1 MSATAEYFAGIKE
14 LIDTLE
20 RHEKN
25 KIDQAA
31 GWMCDSILENG
42 VPLVF
47 GSGHSAIPAKEV
59 FIRAGTL
66 SCVRAIGQEEII
78 CDFERIEGVGER
90 LMEDYPMNPG
100 EVLIVISNSGI
111 NPVPIEVALAGNK
124 MGARTIA
131 LTSISHSKATRSRH
145 SSGKRL
151 FEVADMFID
160 THVPAGDASLEIPGL
175 PQKTGPLSSI
185 AGVAIM
191 NAIIAET
198 IMKITARGEIPP
210 VRISRNLPGG
220 DEHNQ
225 KFKEIYG
232 GRIPEL

>member
-1 MSATAEYFAGIKE
+1 MSAAAKYFDRVRE
-14 LIDTLE
+14 LIE
-20 RHEKN
+20 VIEKEEIK

-31 GWMCDSILENG
+31 AWMCESILDKG
-42 VPLVF
+42 VPHIF
-47 GSGHSAIPAKEV
+47 GAGHSAIPAKEV

-78 CDFERIEGVGER
+78 CDFERIEGVGTR

-111 NPVPIEVALAGNK
+111 NPVPIEVALAGKK
-124 MGARTIA
+124 MGAKTIA
-131 LTSISHSKATRSRH
+131 LTSISHSKSTRSRH

-151 FEVADMFID
+151 FEFTDMYID
-160 THVPAGDASLEIPGL
+160 THVPSGDASLDIPGL
-175 PQKTGPLSSI
+175 PQKTGPLSTI
-185 AGVAIM
+185 AGAAIM
-191 NAIIAET
+191 NAIITET
-198 IMKITARGEIPP
+198 IMKIVEKGKTPP

-232 GRIPEL
+232 SRIPEL

>member
-1 MSATAEYFAGIKE
+1 MSSMLAYFDKIRD
-14 LIDTLE
+14 LLDTIQE
-20 RHEKN
+20 EEQVN
-25 KIDQAA
+25 IQQAA
-31 GWMCDSILENG
+31 DWMAVSILEEG
-42 VPLVF
+42 VPHVF

-66 SCVRAIGQEEII
+66 SCIRAIGQEDIL
-78 CDFERIEGVGER
+78 CDLERVEGVGKT
-90 LMEDYPMNPG
+90 LMESYPMYSD

-111 NPVPIEVALAGNK
+111 NPLPIEVAQAGNQ
-124 MGARTIA
+124 MGAKTVAI
-131 LTSISHSKATRSRH
+131 TSLKHSRATNSRH

-151 FEVADMFID
+151 FEVTDLVID

-175 PQKTGPLSSI
+175 PQKTGPLSTI

-191 NAIIAET
+191 NSIVVET
-198 IMKITARGEIPP
+198 IMNIVERGETPP

-225 KFKEIYG
+225 KFKEIFG
-232 GRIPEL
+232 DRIPEL